1 MDGRYITL
9 SAITK
14 PTQNK
19 RFEAGRNGMRSDAV
33 ATGMT
38 INFSRLIVDTEE
50 KEEEEDVRI
59 QTKYKIKEMRKDRST
74 NDMIFRES
82 ENVVTRG
89 TESKDQ
95 S

>member
-1 MDGRYITL
+1 
-9 SAITK
+9 
-14 PTQNK
+14 
-19 RFEAGRNGMRSDAV
+19 MRSDAV

-50 KEEEEDVRI
+50 KEEEENVRI

>member
-1 MDGRYITL
+1 MTL
-9 SAITK
+9 SAITN

-19 RFEAGRNGMRSDAV
+19 RLEAGRNGIKSDAV

-38 INFSRLIVDTEE
+38 INFSRLNTEAEE
-50 KEEEEDVRI
+50 KKRI
-59 QTKYKIKEMRKDRST
+59 QTEYEINAMRKDKST
-74 NDMIFRES
+74 KDVRFRAS